1 MLTALS
7 RRLEAAAGCVPPG
20 CRAADIGCDHGKLSA
35 YLATDLGCTVTA
47 ADLREGP
54 LQKARELFAALGIE
68 DRVQAVLSDGFEAVE
83 PPFDAAVIAGIGADN
98 IIGIIDR
105 CEYLK
110 SGVRLVL
117 VPASR
122 HGLLRRYLCQSGF
135 VIEKEIPICEAGH
148 CYTVMQASYGG
159 SPRSIDGGFAAVG
172 PIAADSSADGRQ
184 YIKNALAGAERALDG
199 IGASQSPDEC
209 HQAELIKTINYL
221 RSLL

>member
-35 YLATDLGCTVTA
+35 YLAIELGCSVTA

-54 LQKARELFAALGIE
+54 LQKARELFASLGIG
-68 DRVQAVLSDGFEAVE
+68 DRVRAVLSDGFDDVE
-83 PPFDAAVIAGIGADN
+83 PPFDTAVIAGIGADN

-110 SGVRLVL
+110 RGVRLVL

-122 HGLLRRYLCQSGF
+122 HGLLRRYLGQSGF

-148 CYTVMQASYGG
+148 CYTVIQATYGG
-159 SPRSIDGGFAAVG
+159 APHSIDGGFAAVG
-172 PIAADSSADGRQ
+172 LIAGDSSADGRL
-184 YIKNALAGAERALDG
+184 YIKNALLSAERALAG
-199 IGASQSPDEC
+199 IEAAQSPDER
-209 HQAELIKTINYL
+209 QRAELMETINYL
-221 RSLL
+221 RSLI